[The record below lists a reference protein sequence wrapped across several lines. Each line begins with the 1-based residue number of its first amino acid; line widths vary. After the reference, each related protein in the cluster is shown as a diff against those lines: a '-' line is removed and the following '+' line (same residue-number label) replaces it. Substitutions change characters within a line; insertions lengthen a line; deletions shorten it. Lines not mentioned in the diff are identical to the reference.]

1 MSRSF
6 QIRFDFV
13 SVCSSI
19 SGLAVGFS
27 VSDLLVI
34 YRCIGVHSFLSA
46 IGLLCSRVCI
56 DFFIFYPFVH
66 FLEYFVIVLDTLFS
80 FVFFLTD

>member
-19 SGLAVGFS
+19 NGLAVGFS
-27 VSDLLVI
+27 VSDLLV
-34 YRCIGVHSFLSA
+34 YGVCMYERARMELSTSLVIMHNEQVGVA
-46 IGLLCSRVCI
+46 CTACTIR
-56 DFFIFYPFVH
+56 FIHIV
-66 FLEYFVIVLDTLFS
+66 YFR
-80 FVFFLTD
+80 